1 KSEGAPADVEAG
13 PLHALRRKPFKPL
26 LVGRLKQPDAAR
38 HEGAQIVLRPAARRR
53 QHHVSH
59 HDDRA
64 AALNQYLGSLVEAR
78 CDDNEALHT
87 EHAAAEETDSAAE
100 IRVNSLRALIEIDE
114 ARVACEGKTDRRRQV
129 PFRGSRAGPCKK
141 TQTAE
146 PKQSPHNLQRR
157 RLFYE
162 AQEQCG
168 KQRSR
173 DVAVVEV
180 ERRTESVAVRE
191 KDEGQ
196 MTVGHLQEQR

>member
-1 KSEGAPADVEAG
+1 
-13 PLHALRRKPFKPL
+13 
-26 LVGRLKQPDAAR
+26 
-38 HEGAQIVLRPAARRR
+38 
-53 QHHVSH
+53 
-59 HDDRA
+59 
-64 AALNQYLGSLVEAR
+64 VEAR

-114 ARVACEGKTDRRRQV
+114 ARVACEGRTDRRRQV

-146 PKQSPHNLQRR
+146 PKQSPHSLQRR

-180 ERRTESVAVRE
+180 ERRRHAIAVCHIVPARSE
-191 KDEGQ
+191 EHTSELQ
-196 MTVGHLQEQR
+196 SRGHLVCRLLLERKDK